1 MTPYVQTL
9 DNHFMENF
17 LNDRLNIEAQS
28 QIIALKLSAM
38 ANSNRL
44 KILCALASGPL
55 SVAEIQESINLSQS
69 AVSQHLSKMR
79 KLGVVMCKKD
89 AQNRFYY
96 IEDNRVLKLMLQI
109 DDIFTEDISEI

>member
-1 MTPYVQTL
+1 M
-9 DNHFMENF
+9 DNF
-17 LNDRLNIEAQS
+17 LNDRLTLDS
-28 QIIALKLSAM
+28 HSHVIANKLSAM

-79 KLGVVMCKKD
+79 KTGVVMCKKD
-89 AQNRFYY
+89 AQNRYYY
-96 IEDNRVLKLMLQI
+96 IDDSRILKLMLQL
-109 DDIFTEDISEI
+109 DDIFKEEPLEF